1 MFHLIIYFR
10 KLFIITGILMQ
21 HFYARRLLMKN
32 KLKALAVGLLLL
44 SGRGKADMLA
54 GRWVQPIPGMEDQI
68 QGFMLA
74 KDGEAESINM
84 ATLVYEKWEHKGNQL
99 ILHGKSIG
107 NGQTIAFDEI
117 YVIKRLTR
125 GELVLQAE
133 GREEQ
138 VYMRQ

>member
-1 MFHLIIYFR
+1 
-10 KLFIITGILMQ
+10 
-21 HFYARRLLMKN
+21 MKN